1 MIYGYRFVV
10 CIVGF
15 NDEIVILFIEL
26 YPCADFPGRIK
37 NTKTHT
43 RVCFHYATQLD
54 RRALR
59 HCRTRRRTRG
69 QKR

>member
-1 MIYGYRFVV
+1 
-10 CIVGF
+10 
-15 NDEIVILFIEL
+15 VILFIEL